1 LNRKWKVA
9 VLILGIAIVAFFIWW
24 FNPYHGFPSAYTKV
38 VVPLNNSGSYTYD
51 GTDVRTFYSF
61 QWGFCI
67 SPINGQISNRTDV
80 FYASSA
86 YYVQGSIKLNPI
98 DVKSYP
104 VSLNSLCEMG
114 SKSSVYGGIE
124 IKVSEI
130 HPDYIILLVKPL

>member
-9 VLILGIAIVAFFIWW
+9 ILILGIAIVTFLIWW

-67 SPINGQISNRTDV
+67 SPINGQISTERMC
-80 FYASSA
+80 SMQ
-86 YYVQGSIKLNPI
+86 VQRITFKVL
-98 DVKSYP
+98 
-104 VSLNSLCEMG
+104 LNS
-114 SKSSVYGGIE
+114 
-124 IKVSEI
+124 
-130 HPDYIILLVKPL
+130 ILLMSSPIQ